1 MGRKLFRIAMH
12 YLKSRDEAED
22 AVQDIMIKLWSRRDS
37 LHEYRS
43 LEAFAVTVIRNHCLD
58 KLKMKHTVSIN
69 KLPNLLNRSR
79 MEKTPLDILDERES
93 VRRVKEIIDTLP
105 EQQKSIII
113 LRDIEQMEFEEIAEI
128 MSMDMN
134 LLRVTLSR
142 ARKKVRETYNT
153 LYSYGL
159 ETYQRPS

>member
-1 MGRKLFRIAMH
+1 
-12 YLKSRDEAED
+12 
-22 AVQDIMIKLWSRRDS
+22 
-37 LHEYRS
+37 
-43 LEAFAVTVIRNHCLD
+43 
-58 KLKMKHTVSIN
+58 MKHTVSID

-142 ARKKVRETYNT
+142 ARKKVREIYNT

-159 ETYQRPS
+159 ETYQKPS